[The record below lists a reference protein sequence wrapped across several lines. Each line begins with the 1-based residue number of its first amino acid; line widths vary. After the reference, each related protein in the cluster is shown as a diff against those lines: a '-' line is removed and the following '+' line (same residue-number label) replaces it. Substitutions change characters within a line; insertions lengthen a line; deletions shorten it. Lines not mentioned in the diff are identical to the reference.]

1 MVFCLGLEGELLPT
15 GGRCNPLGSI
25 IMGLMRYNSL
35 WWVVVQASNIRP
47 QLPIYSRWE
56 LPMICLQC
64 RRLQEVAL
72 VTQGHI
78 LLQGIIARSSSSF
91 TLIILPPINHKLMP
105 PLVIPHNSNDIII
118 SSSSSSK

>member
-1 MVFCLGLEGELLPT
+1 
-15 GGRCNPLGSI
+15 
-25 IMGLMRYNSL
+25 MRYNSL
-35 WWVVVQASNIRP
+35 WWVVVQANNIRP

-64 RRLQEVAL
+64 RRLQEPAL

-78 LLQGIIARSSSSF
+78 LLQGIIARSSSSSF

-105 PLVIPHNSNDIII
+105 TLVIPHNSNDNI
-118 SSSSSSK
+118 SSKQFSSSCSKRSSTWSTQQW